1 VAPNGS
7 AHASAAQQ
15 PHGDGGVIE
24 EVIEVLRSVASLRT
38 PDRALAVR
46 YHSAR
51 TAILASRFKSF
62 VPPYLLQCVSVFKFH
77 DFINLF
83 AADVARRVEF
93 IDQTFVECRKAT
105 GFGRQYDVFGE
116 RD

>member
-1 VAPNGS
+1 MASNGTADHS
-7 AHASAAQQ
+7 GTRRAAS
-15 PHGDGGVIE
+15 DDERLE
-24 EVIEVLRSVASLRT
+24 EVLEVLRAVASLRA

-46 YHSAR
+46 YQSTR
-51 TAILASRFKSF
+51 EAILASRLRSF

-83 AADVARRVEF
+83 APDAARRVEF
-93 IDQTFVECRKAT
+93 IDQTFGACAKAA
-105 GFGRQYDVFGE
+105 GFGRGIDVFGE